1 MKRPL
6 YGLYGAQICQH
17 TLNCTAKRVAACP
30 CDVTHLEHAVS
41 QEAVA
46 SRIVIVTDQYLEHF
60 LVLAHPQWCSHTLV

>member
-46 SRIVIVTDQYLEHF
+46 SMNSYSHGPILRTF
-60 LVLAHPQWCSHTLV
+60 LGVSTSPVV